1 MTAPT
6 APTST
11 GDETSFSPQPPPPP
25 PQPRPSSGG
34 AWSWILVSVGM
45 ILVGLAI
52 GWLVFSSP
60 GQEAAASTAT
70 TTATTTTGAG
80 SQVAPPLQSTDEPVA
95 DVAKALLPSVVQIE
109 TPAGALGSGVI
120 YDSNGLIL
128 TAAHVVDGQSQVRV
142 RLSDGTQYS
151 GTVVGQDDSFDIGVV
166 RIDATGL
173 PAASLAT
180 DTQPEVGQLAVAIG
194 SPFGLDSTVT
204 SGVVSAVNQSVPE
217 NGRYR
222 SLIQTDAAINPGNS
236 GGALANRQGQV
247 IGINVSIFSTSGGNN
262 GIGFA
267 VPIGVGKQVAD
278 SIVSGQ
284 PLSMAVLGVQG
295 ADAQTGPAGAL
306 ITGVQPQSGAAK
318 AGLQVGDVVT
328 AVDGVQVNGIGDLA
342 GQIQNHQ
349 PGDKVKLD
357 VLRGGQTLTLEATLG
372 SS

>member
-1 MTAPT
+1 MTAPL
-6 APTST
+6 APTSSA
-11 GDETSFSPQPPPPP
+11 DEAPFSPQPPSPPP
-25 PQPRPSSGG
+25 PPRRSSGG
-34 AWSWILVSVGM
+34 AWAWILVSVGM
-45 ILVGLAI
+45 VLVGLAI
-52 GWLVFSSP
+52 GWLVFSTP
-60 GQEAAASTAT
+60 GQQAAASTAT
-70 TTATTTTGAG
+70 TTVTSSTGAAG
-80 SQVAPPLQSTDEPVA
+80 QTPPAIQSTDEPVA

-128 TAAHVVDGQSQVRV
+128 TAAHVVDGQTQVRV
-142 RLSDGTQYS
+142 RLSDGTQYD
-151 GTVVGQDDSFDIGVV
+151 GTVVGQDDSYDIGVV

-180 DTQPEVGQLAVAIG
+180 DSQPEVGQLAVAIG

-236 GGALANRQGQV
+236 GGALANRQGQL

-267 VPIGVGKQVAD
+267 VPINVGKEVAD

-284 PLSMAVLGVQG
+284 PLTMAVLGVQG

-306 ITGVQPQSGAAK
+306 ITGVQPGSGAANV
-318 AGLQVGDVVT
+318 GLQVGDVVT
-328 AVDGVQVNGIGDLA
+328 AVDGVHVDGIGDLA
-342 GQIQNHQ
+342 AQIQSHQ
-349 PGDKVKLD
+349 PGDKVQLE
-357 VLRGGQTLTLEATLG
+357 VLRGGQTLTLAATLG